1 VRHEG
6 SGVYVNFLEED
17 EQARILDAYPT
28 KTFARLAAIK
38 RRYEPGNRFK
48 FNQNIR
54 PRTPA

>member
-1 VRHEG
+1 
-6 SGVYVNFLEED
+6 VYVNFLEED